1 MGLNNTVMLYD
12 YQDKKQIY
20 SLDSKLDSPPTSIQ
34 WMNPSASPLLLEG
47 TQKGSVFIWSIPTL
61 EKHKQPQIRSSFTA
75 FPAFAKTLPGGRV
88 FNTNLLLEWNQD
100 SGLLAAA
107 GSTQIVKI
115 WDVETE
121 KIQCERDTGMAV
133 PAVAIKSVASREY
146 YCCLSNGKLIGVDVR
161 VKNVTSLFAAG
172 IGENSRVVGMCPLGN
187 SVMIGDFNGNMHV
200 VDTRTFT
207 EINCLPLVPY
217 MSSLE
222 AHSEMNALVATS
234 LKSEIML
241 TNREGAHIQSIR
253 VLDGFRALSL
263 GKVLGSAMHPI
274 DSAVACYN
282 SNGIVYVYK

>member
-1 MGLNNTVMLYD
+1 MLYD

-20 SLDSKLDSPPTSIQ
+20 SLDSKLDSPATSIQ

-47 TQKGSVFIWSIPTL
+47 TQKGSVFIWSVPTL
-61 EKHKQPQIRSSFTA
+61 EKHKQPQVRSSFTA
-75 FPAFAKTLPGGRV
+75 FPAFAKALPGGGAR
-88 FNTNLLLEWNQD
+88 NTTLLLDWNQD

-107 GSTQIVKI
+107 GSTQIVKV

-121 KIQCERDTGMAV
+121 KIRCERDTGMQYTT
-133 PAVAIKSVASREY
+133 VAIKAVAPSAY
-146 YCCLSNGKLIGVDVR
+146 YGCLSNGTLLGVDVR
-161 VKNVTSLFAAG
+161 VKNVTNLFSAG
-172 IGENSRVVGMCPLGN
+172 IGKNSRVVGMCPLGS
-187 SVMIGDFNGNMHV
+187 SVVIGDFTGNMHV
-200 VDTRTFT
+200 VDMRTFR
-207 EINCLPLVPY
+207 EVSCVPLVPY

-234 LKSEIML
+234 LKSEIVL
-241 TNREGAHIQSIR
+241 ANREGEHIQSIR

-282 SNGIVYVYK
+282 SSGIVYVYK